1 MERLC
6 RVKDGEW
13 GRMRHG
19 HGEPRG
25 SGSSQGGGGSQ
36 NKAGEA
42 VFRWRTRGREGA
54 SDVVVA
60 REAATG
66 DARHDGGCEMTR
78 RREKRGDVPERM
90 EEKRTAR

>member
-1 MERLC
+1 VADL
-6 RVKDGEW
+6 
-13 GRMRHG
+13 
-19 HGEPRG
+19 
-25 SGSSQGGGGSQ
+25 
-36 NKAGEA
+36 
-42 VFRWRTRGREGA
+42 RTRLGRRCSGGGREGA

-60 REAATG
+60 KKAATG